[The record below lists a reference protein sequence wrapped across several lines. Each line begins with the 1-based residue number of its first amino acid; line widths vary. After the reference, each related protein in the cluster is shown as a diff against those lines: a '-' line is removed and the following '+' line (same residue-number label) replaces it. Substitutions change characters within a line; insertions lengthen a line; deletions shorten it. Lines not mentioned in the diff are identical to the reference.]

1 MGKRIMIID
10 DTKILAE
17 SIADLLRMEGF
28 VVTVC
33 YSGQDAFALLKELD
47 VDLIISDLK
56 MEEMDGI
63 DITLKIRNS
72 VQLKQLPV
80 IILTADTDK
89 ANETAVYNAG
99 ANLLL
104 HKPFE
109 EDELI
114 KSISK
119 LTEANDKQD

>member
-10 DTKILAE
+10 DTKILAH

-28 VVTVC
+28 EVTVC
-33 YSGQDAFALLKELD
+33 YSGKDAFALLNELD
-47 VDLIISDLK
+47 VDLIVSDLK
-56 MEEMDGI
+56 MAEMDGI

-72 VQLKQLPV
+72 ARLKQLPV

-89 ANETAVYNAG
+89 TNETAVYSAG

-119 LTEANDKQD
+119 LTDTNDKQD